1 MLPAACHNKSGDWA
15 HLSTQRNPLSLPLA
29 VRRGDHGAGRMAKGG
44 GGSGLIW
51 ATAEDLARN
60 RPVVLSLYRQIL
72 RALNSPELPLGH
84 AARLAKKAECRAIFI
99 FGAEE
104 KSVHNIRDLVEAARH
119 TLGLLNRGRVP

>member
-1 MLPAACHNKSGDWA
+1 MLLACYSSPKPSRSSRWCSEVSSTAAEGW
-15 HLSTQRNPLSLPLA
+15 RRVA
-29 VRRGDHGAGRMAKGG
+29 V
-44 GGSGLIW
+44 

-84 AARLAKKAECRAIFI
+84 ATRLAKKAECRATFI

-104 KSVHNIRDLVEAARH
+104 RSIHNIRDLLDAARH
-119 TLGLLNRGRVP
+119 TLGLLNHGRLVFP